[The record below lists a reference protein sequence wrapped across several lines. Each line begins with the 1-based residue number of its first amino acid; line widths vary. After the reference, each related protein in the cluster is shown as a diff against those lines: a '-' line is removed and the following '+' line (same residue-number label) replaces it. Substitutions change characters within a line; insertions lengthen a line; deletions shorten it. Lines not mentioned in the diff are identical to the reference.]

1 MKTALSILLT
11 LSLAGGLRAQQT
23 PASADFQ
30 EPQPSLNP
38 PPASGSSRAPAAN
51 EPPDPQLKP
60 NPIKVM
66 RDFQPDADEEYCL
79 GRGDEIEVSFAGRPD
94 LQARLVIG
102 PDGRVTLP
110 LAGEL
115 ALAGMTRTEA
125 AKTIETALST
135 YYQNLVVQ
143 VSVTKYTANRVLV
156 LGAVERPG
164 QVSFEGQPTL
174 LDALARAGMGQGPA
188 ARSSATI
195 PERCAIYRGQ
205 DKVIWVE
212 LKKLVDSGNGL
223 ADLRLRRDDI
233 VYVPSAAE
241 SYVSVLGAVQHPGA
255 IRLTGQSTL
264 ASVLAEAGGF
274 LDKAG
279 NKPHI
284 QIVDPES
291 GVSRTISFND
301 VLDPARS
308 REIVLKAGQIIYV
321 PQTGFARVGYVLE
334 KLNALIT
341 AGTFAAVSGGGL

>member
-1 MKTALSILLT
+1 MRTFVSLFLVLLFAGALH
-11 LSLAGGLRAQQT
+11 AQQT

-30 EPQPSLNP
+30 EPQPTLAPVPN
-38 PPASGSSRAPAAN
+38 AGRAPADS
-51 EPPDPQLKP
+51 EPPRPQLKQ

-66 RDFQPDADEEYCL
+66 RDFQPDVDEEYRL
-79 GRGDEIEVSFAGRPD
+79 GRGDEILVDFTGRPD
-94 LQARLVIG
+94 LQAHLVIG
-102 PDGRVTLP
+102 PDGRISLP

-115 ALAGMTRTEA
+115 ALAGLTRAEA
-125 AKTIETALST
+125 AKTIETALAV
-135 YYQNLVVQ
+135 YYQNLAVQ

-164 QVSFEGQPTL
+164 QVNFEGQPTL

-188 ARSSATI
+188 AHANATL

-291 GVSRTISFND
+291 AVTRTVSFND
-301 VLDPARS
+301 VLDPIRS
-308 REIVLKAGQIIYV
+308 REIVLKAGEIIYV

-341 AGTFAAVSGGGL
+341 AGTFAAVAGGGR